1 MFCLYTVFFLFFI
14 QCEVKKRF
22 DRLQMNSSNC
32 ILFFAIDSTENVPD
46 GNIHDENKNQQSSLR
61 AGTTCVRYDFFFQK

>member
-1 MFCLYTVFFLFFI
+1 
-14 QCEVKKRF
+14 
-22 DRLQMNSSNC
+22 MNSSNC